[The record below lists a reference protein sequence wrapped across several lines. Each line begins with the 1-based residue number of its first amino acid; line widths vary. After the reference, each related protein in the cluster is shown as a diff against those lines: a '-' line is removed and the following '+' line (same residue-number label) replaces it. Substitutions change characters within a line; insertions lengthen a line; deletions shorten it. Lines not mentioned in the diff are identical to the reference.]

1 MDYPVR
7 QRLIRQLAEKT
18 PPDVF
23 YATLLEFQQL
33 MVVCPPSEFCFSHT
47 RERWEFRGTPIK
59 VKYGNQA

>member
-7 QRLIRQLAEKT
+7 QRLIKRLAEPT

-23 YATLLEFQQL
+23 YVSPMEFQQL
-33 MVVCPPSEFCFSHT
+33 MAVCKSHELCFS
-47 RERWEFRGTPIK
+47 RINSRWEFRGTPIK

>member
-23 YATLLEFQQL
+23 YATPLEFQQL
-33 MVVCPPSEFCFSHT
+33 MAVCQKHEFCFSHMHG
-47 RERWEFRGTPIK
+47 RWEFRGTPIK